1 MDVNLFLKA
10 GQRSTGM
17 QKEVMLMGLPS
28 TMSTALPTVSAD
40 IVYV

>member
-28 TMSTALPTVSAD
+28 TTSTALPTVSAD